1 MSGLQLRPVSARSA
15 VLSTLLALHP
25 PRQSAAQLVTGLERL
40 GFTETATRAALSRM
54 VTRGDL
60 VRDDDAS
67 YTLSE
72 RLLERQ
78 RRVDAVHHP
87 ATRPWQGTWE
97 MAIVTTTGRSAA
109 DRAALRT
116 RLQALRVAELRE
128 GVWTRPA
135 NLRRGWPEELT
146 AISECFESRPLGEPA
161 VLAAE
166 LWDLTGWA
174 DHGRRLL
181 DALPGTH
188 DPAERFTLVAAMVRH
203 LQSDPLLPAEL
214 SPAGWPGEELR
225 TAYDDYRAQTW
236 GQGTAAHP
244 NV

>member
-15 VLSTLLALHP
+15 VLTTLLALHP
-25 PRQSAAQLVTGLERL
+25 PRQTAAQLVAGLEFL

-60 VRDDDAS
+60 LRDGDTS

-78 RRVDAVHHP
+78 RQVDAVHHP
-87 ATRPWQGTWE
+87 ETRAWHGTWE

-109 DRAALRT
+109 DRAALRAQ
-116 RLQALRVAELRE
+116 LQALRVAELRE

-146 AISECFESRPLGEPA
+146 AISECFESRPLGDA
-161 VLAAE
+161 AALAAR
-166 LWDLTGWA
+166 LWDLEGWA
-174 DHGRRLL
+174 THGRLLL
-181 DALPGTH
+181 DALPRTST
-188 DPAERFTLVAAMVRH
+188 PADRFTVVAAMVRH

-214 SPAGWPGEELR
+214 SPTGWPGEQLR
-225 TAYDDYRAQTW
+225 AAYDEYRAETW
-236 GQGTAAHP
+236 GQGPGAQP
-244 NV
+244 NG